1 MDLLKYI
8 EDKLREDKKIK
19 IEIDKEIV
27 NGFMKMN
34 WLIDN
39 KFELKDIPFEVF
51 EGEEIWLKNNMN
63 LNLKIKNIKKSLKN
77 I

>member
-39 KFELKDIPFEVF
+39 KFELKDMPFEVF
-51 EGEEIWLKNNMN
+51 EGEEI
-63 LNLKIKNIKKSLKN
+63 
-77 I
+77 